1 MSLLS
6 KYINTYKV
14 LNQVPAIIIQKV
26 ERSLINGEVS
36 EWLEVTDHGSI
47 NGI

>member
-14 LNQVPAIIIQKV
+14 LNQVPAIIQKV